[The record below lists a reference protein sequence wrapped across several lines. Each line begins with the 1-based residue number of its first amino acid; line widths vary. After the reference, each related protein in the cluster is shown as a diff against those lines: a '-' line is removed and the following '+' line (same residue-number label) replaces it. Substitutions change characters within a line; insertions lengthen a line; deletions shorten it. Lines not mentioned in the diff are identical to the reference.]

1 MFTQSC
7 DKWCNLKRFF
17 RTAAL
22 PRDRHHAE
30 DSDSAIKDTLNCNN
44 SGESMSVRIY
54 SLLGT
59 ALVCAVSCLTAV
71 VAHAQV
77 DANDLV
83 WQNSVAKFD
92 HRRAQILKHV
102 DRTVSEGPFSN
113 NWDSLE
119 HYEIPQWYLD
129 AKFGIFIHWGVYSV
143 PAFRGEWY
151 PRYMYEHG
159 SDQYKHQIEL
169 YGPQAKFGYKDFIPM
184 FKGERFDPAQWAT
197 LFKESGARY
206 VIPVAEHHDGFQ
218 MYRSTLS
225 DWNAV
230 KMGPHRDVLGE
241 LRTQILAQGLHFGLS
256 SHRAEHYWFLNGGR
270 DFPSDID
277 DPKYAS
283 FYGPAHK
290 DVMRLKVEAHPDP
303 AFLDDWLARSA
314 ELVDEYH
321 PELVYFD
328 WWIETKGFSPHL
340 KSFAAFYYNEATE
353 RHQQV
358 VLFRKNAA
366 FPPGTTVLDV
376 ERGQLDRI
384 QEEHWQTDTSVSVQS
399 WGYVEGDSYKSP
411 QTLIWDLIDI
421 VSKNGNL
428 LLNVGP
434 KSDGTIPNEAVS
446 ILRNM
451 GAWLKVNGAAI
462 YGTRP
467 WKIYGEG
474 PTKVVSGA
482 MKESEEKPFTP
493 EDIRFTTK
501 DGYLYAME
509 LAWPVDNIVHIHSL
523 KSGDGATVKGVQMLG
538 SNESV
543 HWRQD
548 DTGLTFQLNAT
559 PEKSYAY
566 AFKIAL
572 EGIR

>member
-1 MFTQSC
+1 
-7 DKWCNLKRFF
+7 
-17 RTAAL
+17 
-22 PRDRHHAE
+22 
-30 DSDSAIKDTLNCNN
+30 
-44 SGESMSVRIY
+44 
-54 SLLGT
+54 
-59 ALVCAVSCLTAV
+59 
-71 VAHAQV
+71 V

-83 WQNSVAKFD
+83 WQHSVAKFD
-92 HRRAQILKHV
+92 HRRAQIRKHV
-102 DRTVSEGPFSN
+102 DRTISEGPFSN
-113 NWDSLE
+113 NWDSLQ
-119 HYEIPQWYLD
+119 HYEIPQWYQD

-151 PRYMYEHG
+151 PRHMYETG
-159 SDQYKHQIEL
+159 SDQYKHQTEL
-169 YGPQAKFGYKDFIPM
+169 YGPETKFGYKDFIPM
-184 FKGERFDPAQWAT
+184 FKGERFDPAQWAA

-230 KMGPHRDVLGE
+230 KMGPHRDILAE

-256 SHRAEHYWFLNGGR
+256 SHRAEHYFFLNGGR
-270 DFPSDID
+270 DFPSDVD
-277 DPKYAS
+277 DPKYAA

-290 DVMRLKVEAHPDP
+290 GVLRDPKVEGHPDP
-303 AFLDDWLARSA
+303 AFLNDWLARSA

-328 WWIETKGFSPHL
+328 WWIEQKEFSPYL
-340 KSFAAFYYNEATE
+340 KRFAAFYYNEAAK

-376 ERGQLDRI
+376 ERGQLDHI
-384 QEEHWQTDTSVSVQS
+384 QEEHWQTDTSVSAQS
-399 WGYVEGDSYKSP
+399 WGYVQGDNTYKSP

-434 KSDGTIPNEAVS
+434 KSDGTIPDEAVS

-451 GAWLKVNGAAI
+451 GAWLKVNGEAI

-467 WKIYGEG
+467 WKMYGEG
-474 PTKVVSGA
+474 PTKVAPGA
-482 MKESEEKPFTP
+482 AKESEEKPFTP
-493 EDIRFTTK
+493 EDIRFTAK

-509 LAWPVDNIVHIHSL
+509 MAWPVDNVVHIHSL
-523 KSGDGATVKGVQMLG
+523 KRGDSAIVKGVQMLG
-538 SNESV
+538 SDEPV
-543 HWRQD
+543 HWKQD
-548 DTGLTFQLNAT
+548 KNGLTLQLSAAPT
-559 PEKSYAY
+559 KSYAY

-572 EGIR
+572 EGTP